1 MLLLEFVSQLLSFD
15 QQRKVLL
22 LEKDGSG
29 LEAAGYQTP
38 HRGYLS
44 DGVQIQRKRAAS
56 LLNPDPFYEL
66 HLHATA
72 ALCSVWH
79 PAVINTSAMN
89 RVTVSNSNGAKWDTN
104 KSVNRICFTS
114 NRYFLA
120 TGEKYLW
127 KWNIRS
133 RCDSGLSYGWESTSV
148 LPKHF
153 FEPQL
158 HFLRVHVEPVCSRF
172 AHFFSSL
179 ALIWNLSGGQ
189 QERGRMQILC
199 NWGQNFTQK
208 VVSFDIWDNLG
219 WTERVKCKWHKI
231 LG

>member
-172 AHFFSSL
+172 AHFFSL

-189 QERGRMQILC
+189 QERGAHANFVQLRAEFYSESGFVWYL
-199 NWGQNFTQK
+199 GQSWLNRE
-208 VVSFDIWDNLG
+208 G
-219 WTERVKCKWHKI
+219 
-231 LG
+231 